1 MTDQQQP
8 GAISAAFPAPPPFYK
23 HFTSQNLARLKEL
36 QQQAEPNT
44 TATESTNSPSHLLDL
59 PPELRFLIPPEP
71 PSLGIYKS
79 FGDQYNINDILPT
92 LASQSIP
99 QLYPTRPSTPTTTS
113 TQASEWTFD
122 HAHHLRT
129 LSKSLLLNF
138 LELIGTLSI
147 NPEQYGR
154 KIEDLRTVFVNM
166 HHLINEYRPH
176 QARETLIGMMEEQVE
191 RCRGEVKGVREM
203 REKVE
208 GILEGLGRGGAVGEE
223 GVEVEEVEERKG
235 RRRREEDRRVW
246 EALERELGDGVEQ
259 QDV

>member
-79 FGDQYNINDILPT
+79 FGDQYN
-92 LASQSIP
+92 AK
-99 QLYPTRPSTPTTTS
+99 
-113 TQASEWTFD
+113 WTFD

-191 RCRGEVKGVREM
+191 RCRGEVRGVREM

-223 GVEVEEVEERKG
+223 VVEVEEVEERKG